1 MQSTLE
7 NSNSDTSLTLR
18 EIESLNLF
26 SQGNI
31 YTTKIVRPA
40 KQKHLIAP
48 SILVGTLKP
57 PKLLNIEFTDSVL
70 PKYSESDKEKGN
82 YINYFQFNHA
92 VKRF

>member
-1 MQSTLE
+1 MKNTLE
-7 NSNSDTSLTLR
+7 DSNPDSSPSLR

-40 KQKHLIAP
+40 KQKHFIAP

-57 PKLLNIEFTDSVL
+57 PKLLSIEFTGPVL
-70 PKYSESDKEKGN
+70 QNYSDSDKEKG
-82 YINYFQFNHA
+82 
-92 VKRF
+92 K